1 MASAVTTVPVKADTL
16 RRLRGYKTGGSS
28 FDQVLND
35 LMDEIP
41 PSSFIQEHLR
51 RLQEEETVDWAH
63 LKARLK
69 L

>member
-1 MASAVTTVPVKADTL
+1 MASQVTTVPVKSDTL
-16 RRLRGYKTGGSS
+16 RRLRGYKVGGSS

-35 LMDEIP
+35 LMDAIP

-51 RLQEEETVDWAH
+51 RLHEEEKVDWVKV
-63 LKARLK
+63 KARLQ

>member
-1 MASAVTTVPVKADTL
+1 MTGQITTVPVKADTL

-35 LMDEIP
+35 LMDDVP
-41 PSSFIQEHLR
+41 PAAFIQEHLR
-51 RLQEEETVDWAH
+51 RLQEEEKVDWARV
-63 LKARLK
+63 KSRLN

>member
-1 MASAVTTVPVKADTL
+1 MASQVTTVPVKSDTL
-16 RRLRGYKTGGSS
+16 RRLRGYKAGGSS

-35 LMDEIP
+35 LMDAIP

-51 RLQEEETVDWAH
+51 RLHEEEKVDWVKV
-63 LKARLK
+63 KARLQ